1 MTPGTS
7 SAPVT
12 AWRHVRAITLLPF
25 MNTVVIPGS
34 LLVAFPPELPPRQ
47 DALSIVTI
55 VAGIAAGIAG
65 AALVAHA
72 VRLFIRLGGGTLAP
86 WDPTRQLVSAG
97 AYAYSRNPMKGGLFL
112 TLAGEALVTKAPAVA
127 LWFACFVLANVVYI
141 RLHEEPGL
149 EARFGDRYRAY
160 CARVPRWWPRLRSLS
175 RRAAEITAP

>member
-1 MTPGTS
+1 
-7 SAPVT
+7 
-12 AWRHVRAITLLPF
+12 
-25 MNTVVIPGS
+25 
-34 LLVAFPPELPPRQ
+34 VAFPPEPSLRR
-47 DALSIVTI
+47 DALTIAAI
-55 VAGIAAGIAG
+55 VAGIAACIAG

-112 TLAGEALVTKAPAVA
+112 ILAGEALLTKTAAVA

-149 EARFGDRYRAY
+149 AARFGDRYRAY
-160 CARVPRWWPRLRSLS
+160 CARVPRWWPRLRSRS
-175 RRAAEITAP
+175 RRAEEVTAP